1 MHLRGRA
8 EARGCH
14 RDVMGSVKTVAFQLD
29 VTIAMSR
36 TKITGRRALGLL
48 CLAASLSFATRAAA
62 LDILLTNDDG
72 YQAIGIDIMRKALEG
87 AGHRVFLVAPATD
100 QSGKGMSFTT
110 SALLDV
116 IYWGGESRATSVSG
130 TPVDAVRVGLWLY
143 NNAYKK
149 SPDLVVSGIN
159 FGANTGTLAN
169 SSGTVGAATWAM
181 MQGIPAIAVSAAND
195 PSEAAPKPPPYPL
208 TAAIMASA
216 AKTVVAVI
224 ASLQQTQQG
233 AQLMTPYNGLNI
245 NFPAMVTPNGVVMSQ
260 LGLFNSAALT
270 VRQVPN
276 PALPNGMT
284 FSISLAQTPQLPYN
298 PRWDIDL
305 LAKGYATIAPINGD
319 WTASEDQRG
328 SLGRRLG
335 AIAQPEG
342 SVP

>member
-1 MHLRGRA
+1 M
-8 EARGCH
+8 
-14 RDVMGSVKTVAFQLD
+14 
-29 VTIAMSR
+29 
-36 TKITGRRALGLL
+36 RRLASILGLL
-48 CLAASLSFATRAAA
+48 LALAPATRALA

-72 YQAIGIDIMRKALEG
+72 YQAIGIDIMRKALES
-87 AGHRVFLVAPATD
+87 AGHRVYVVAPATD

-116 IYWGGESRATSVSG
+116 IYWGGASRATSVSG

-143 NNAYKK
+143 NDAFKK
-149 SPDLVVSGIN
+149 APDLVVSGIN

-195 PSEAAPKPPPYPL
+195 PSESPPKPPPYPL

-216 AKTVVAVI
+216 AKTTVAVI

-233 AQLMTPYNGLNI
+233 TQLMAPYTGLNI

-270 VRQVPN
+270 VRPVPN

-284 FSISLAQTPQLPYN
+284 FSISLAATPQLPFN
-298 PRWDIDL
+298 PRWDTDL

-319 WTASEDQRG
+319 WTATEDQRG

-335 AIAQPEG
+335 TIAQPEG
-342 SVP
+342 SLP